1 MTERDTD
8 VVVGKG
14 GIWLMFM
21 FKTPKEYDLVE
32 CSDVVVGPVVC
43 LMYWCQKA
51 CQDRGSKLRHS

>member
-1 MTERDTD
+1 
-8 VVVGKG
+8 
-14 GIWLMFM
+14 MFM